1 MRFHLRNIT
10 WCLVIALSFLFSA
23 CNGIEN
29 EQDVN
34 NLEELN
40 SALIEST
47 GHDIEEIPNNIPLSD
62 HMAEEVNF
70 VSNADSETGS
80 GGTENADT
88 DDGRLYSYDDDIV
101 IIGEDGVRLP
111 ANVFIPADPAAS
123 HTYPAV
129 ILAHSWGSDEHQY
142 GSQAKIFAEKG
153 YIVLRYTSRGWGEA
167 DGKVDVFGK
176 NDMADLK
183 HVIDWLE
190 NHTPVDSSNIGM
202 LGVSYGSI
210 MSLMGL
216 SRDNRVKTA
225 ACLSGNTDLMESM
238 WGGKTPHM
246 VWASLLIASGSVKGR
261 LDPVLVRNF
270 ADILIY
276 NICRINEI
284 IEWAALRSPITYINN
299 INIANKPVYISS
311 NWHDNMFQTGQHL
324 SYFEKLTSPRKI
336 DIRNGVH
343 GTTTNEVWDNVFRW
357 MDYWLKGDNNG
368 ILDEE
373 RVSMTVKNT
382 GEIVRYRDWPAAEVA
397 RRRFYLSARK
407 QSSTHGGL
415 QSGEY
420 RPLFPET
427 NIYNSSPTVATTGV
441 PVLSEYLDSVDT
453 IGVYTWLPSLSTQH
467 GIYYQ
472 TGILAKKLKLR
483 GGMSLK
489 LQTASSLPCAA
500 YFVYLY
506 DVDSYGKARLITH
519 GTFSTHEAVP
529 FICRTRTIN
538 LVPAA
543 WDIPPGHRLAVAID
557 TLDPLYAPPTLL
569 PYSVQVFYSMIHHSV
584 LTIDI
589 QN

>member
-1 MRFHLRNIT
+1 MRYHLRDIT
-10 WCLVIALSFLFSA
+10 WCLAIAVSFVFSA
-23 CNGIEN
+23 CNGIKH
-29 EQDVN
+29 EQNVN

-40 SALIEST
+40 NALIEAT
-47 GHDIEEIPNNIPLSD
+47 GRNIEEISNNIPLSD
-62 HMAEEVNF
+62 HMAEEENF
-70 VSNADSETGS
+70 VSNGDSQTGS
-80 GGTENADT
+80 EGKEYIDT
-88 DDGRLYSYDDDIV
+88 DDGRLYTYDDDIV
-101 IIGEDGVRLP
+101 ITGEDGVRLP
-111 ANVFIPADPAAS
+111 ANIFIPVDPTGS
-123 HTYPAV
+123 RTYPAV
-129 ILAHSWGSDEHQY
+129 ILAHSWGNDEHQY

-167 DGKVDVFGK
+167 GGMVDVFGHK
-176 NDMADLK
+176 DMADLG
-183 HVIDWLE
+183 HVLDWLE
-190 NHTPVDSSNIGM
+190 NHTPVDRSNIGM
-202 LGVSYGSI
+202 LGVSYGSV

-216 SRDNRVKTA
+216 SLDNRVKTA
-225 ACLSGNTDLMESM
+225 ACMSGMTDFQESM
-238 WGGKTPHM
+238 WGGKTPHL

-276 NICRINEI
+276 NIFRINDI
-284 IEWAALRSPITYINN
+284 IEWAALRSPVTYINN

-336 DIRNGVH
+336 DIRNGIH
-343 GTTTNEVWDNVFRW
+343 GKTTNEVWDNVFRW

-382 GEIVRYRDWPAAEVA
+382 GEIVRYRDWPAAEIT
-397 RRRFYLSARK
+397 RTRLYLSARK
-407 QSSTHGGL
+407 QNSNHGGL
-415 QSGEY
+415 QSSEY
-420 RPLFPET
+420 SPLFPET
-427 NIYNSSPTVATTGV
+427 NRYNSSPTVATTGV

-453 IGVYTWLPSLSTQH
+453 IGVYTWLPSLSTQDS
-467 GIYYQ
+467 IYYQ
-472 TGILAKKLKLR
+472 TGTLAKKLKLR
-483 GGMSLK
+483 GEVCLK
-489 LQTASSLPCAA
+489 LQTASTLPCAA

-543 WDIPPGHRLAVAID
+543 WDIASGHSLAVAID

-569 PYSVQVFYSMIHHSV
+569 PYSVQVFYSLKYHSE

-589 QN
+589 EN